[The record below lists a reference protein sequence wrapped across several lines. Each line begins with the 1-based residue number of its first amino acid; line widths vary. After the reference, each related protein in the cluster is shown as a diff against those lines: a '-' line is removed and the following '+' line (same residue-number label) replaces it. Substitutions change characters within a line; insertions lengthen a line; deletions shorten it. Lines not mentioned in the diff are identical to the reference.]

1 MLYTF
6 NLHKCFH
13 VKFVNKYKKNRWA
26 IKAEIGSLRNN
37 KKKMIEIKTT
47 VTEMKNAFDSLSSK
61 LKTAMEK
68 ISEHV
73 DMSIEISK
81 TERQRE
87 KR

>member
-1 MLYTF
+1 MG
-6 NLHKCFH
+6 NQS
-13 VKFVNKYKKNRWA
+13 R
-26 IKAEIGSLRNN
+26 EIGSLRNN

-81 TERQRE
+81 LRSKG

>member
-1 MLYTF
+1 
-6 NLHKCFH
+6 
-13 VKFVNKYKKNRWA
+13 
-26 IKAEIGSLRNN
+26 
-37 KKKMIEIKTT
+37 MIEIKTT

-81 TERQRE
+81 AERQRE

>member
-1 MLYTF
+1 MG
-6 NLHKCFH
+6 NQS
-13 VKFVNKYKKNRWA
+13 R
-26 IKAEIGSLRNN
+26 EIGSLRNN